1 MRPRRARRIARLYG
15 GAELCG
21 FYLPGKSFS
30 KMSNAK
36 KIFQIQSK
44 ITDLRLKLQKLKQD
58 NSKDLAEINRIESE
72 ILRLSNH
79 SA

>member
-1 MRPRRARRIARLYG
+1 
-15 GAELCG
+15 
-21 FYLPGKSFS
+21 
-30 KMSNAK
+30 MSNAK

>member
-15 GAELCG
+15 VAELCG
-21 FYLPGKSFS
+21 LFTPANFL

-36 KIFQIQSK
+36 KIFEIQSK

-58 NSKDLAEINRIESE
+58 KSNHLAEIGRIESV
-72 ILRLSNH
+72 ILKLSNH
-79 SA
+79 SE

>member
-21 FYLPGKSFS
+21 SFTPGKIK
-30 KMSNAK
+30 KMENAK
-36 KIFQIQSK
+36 RIHQIQSK

-58 NSKDLAEINRIESE
+58 KSKYLAEITRIESE
-72 ILRLSNH
+72 ILKLSNH